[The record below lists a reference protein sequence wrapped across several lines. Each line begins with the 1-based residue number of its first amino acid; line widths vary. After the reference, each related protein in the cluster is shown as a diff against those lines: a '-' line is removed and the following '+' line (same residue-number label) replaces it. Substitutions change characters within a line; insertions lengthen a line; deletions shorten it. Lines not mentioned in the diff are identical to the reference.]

1 MQINEND
8 TFLNCLLFYHL
19 NNLIKNKESISKVKV
34 KKKILSLKVHCER
47 KLSILKN
54 KQAKLGY
61 IFNLTL
67 FNGL

>member
-34 KKKILSLKVHCER
+34 KKKSCHLKFTVRE
-47 KLSILKN
+47 N
-54 KQAKLGY
+54 
-61 IFNLTL
+61 
-67 FNGL
+67 